1 MSQVDHFLIVRL
13 VTYFSLILSF
23 FFFSFFLSFFFFTA
37 DWISYFLRSLPG
49 LSVTLALDCKNLDRV
64 LLT

>member
-1 MSQVDHFLIVRL
+1 MSQVDHFLIVRP
-13 VTYFSLILSF
+13 VPYFSLVLSF
-23 FFFSFFLSFFFFTA
+23 FFFLSFFLFLIA
-37 DWISYFLRSLPG
+37 YWISYFLRSLPG

>member
-13 VTYFSLILSF
+13 VPYFSLVLGF
-23 FFFSFFLSFFFFTA
+23 FFFLFFFLTA
-37 DWISYFLRSLPG
+37 YWISYFLRSLPG